1 MQPRLGKR
9 LPQLRD
15 VDLHHLLRRVR
26 HVLAP
31 EGVDDL
37 LAGDG
42 AVRVQEQDR
51 EERPL
56 LPRRDLQRRVVNEN
70 L

>member
-1 MQPRLGKR
+1 
-9 LPQLRD
+9 

-26 HVLAP
+26 HGLAP
-31 EGVDDL
+31 ERVDEL
-37 LAGDG
+37 FAGNRVVG
-42 AVRVQEQDR
+42 VQEQDR

-56 LPRRDLQRRVVNEN
+56 LARRDFHRHAIAQN

>member
-1 MQPRLGKR
+1 
-9 LPQLRD
+9 

-31 EGVDDL
+31 ERVDEL
-37 LAGDG
+37 LAGDR

-56 LPRRDLQRRVVNEN
+56 FARRDLHRHAIAQN